1 MTWFDKTA
9 SALVHAIA
17 AGHARDPLGPRAGVE
32 DRIATFVGGQV
43 DHMSAPLR
51 RPMRLA
57 TCGLSLLALLSTGA
71 LFHRLPLDR
80 RRRLVDRWRAS
91 PLVPIRDVVRFYE
104 SLTVFALFSEGAT

>member
-9 SALVHAIA
+9 SALVDAIA
-17 AGHARDPLGPRAGVE
+17 AGHAREPTAPPTGGT
-32 DRIATFVGGQV
+32 DRIVEFVRGQV
-43 DHMSAPLR
+43 AHMSTPLR

-71 LFHRLPLDR
+71 PLHRLSLDR

-91 PLVPIRDVVRFYE
+91 PLGPIRDVVRFYE
-104 SLTVFALFSEGAT
+104 SLTVFALFSDGAT